1 MATEYPFKMK
11 LSFACRLVE
20 ILDELAHARFVAD
33 LRVGQKA
40 VGVELDD
47 GICGLAYRFQRNAGR
62 EDVCS
67 LEPRA
72 LRGKNAAELL
82 SWLTLDDMLHRSVGL
97 AVANAVALQRV
108 QEPMDPQGVVG
119 RAGLICSDVVAAV
132 DWQVEDRAAMIGY
145 FAPMVERVRERCAL
159 DIYELD
165 VSLAPGLLE
174 SSEAPAG
181 LKRSDIALISST
193 TIVNNTID
201 GLLEAAVDCRE
212 VAMLGPSTPLVPEAF
227 AGTPVT
233 LLSGVM
239 MVTKDV
245 LEMVDNGGSMRQ
257 FLPFIKKVNLR
268 LN

>member
-1 MATEYPFKMK
+1 MAIMLPLRMK
-11 LSFACRLVE
+11 PSFASRLVE
-20 ILDELAHARFVAD
+20 ILYEQAHARSVMD
-33 LRVGQKA
+33 LRVGEKA

-47 GICGLAYRFQRNAGR
+47 GTCGLAYRFLRNAGL

-67 LEPRA
+67 LKPRA
-72 LRGKNAAELL
+72 LVGKNTADLL
-82 SWLTLDDMLHRSVGL
+82 SWLTLDDMLRRSVGL
-97 AVANAVALQRV
+97 AVANALALQHLQASMNR
-108 QEPMDPQGVVG
+108 QGVVG
-119 RAGLICSDVVAAV
+119 RAGLIFGDVVSAV

-145 FAPMVERVRERCAL
+145 FAPMVDRVRERSAL

-165 VSLAPGLLE
+165 TSLGPGLLE

-193 TIVNNTID
+193 TIVNDKID

-212 VAMLGPSTPLVPEAF
+212 VAMLGPSTPMVPEAF

-239 MVTKDV
+239 MVNRDV